1 MLNHHIVNPPQ
12 FKPPHE
18 FTLWTEHSHMSSL
31 HSKSCWLQWLEP
43 SLTKK
48 IMFAYYISRVEH
60 SLLTL
65 VAYKTTLT
73 CIGWIAHENILS
85 LAKDGATGN

>member
-1 MLNHHIVNPPQ
+1 MDNAQPYGL
-12 FKPPHE
+12 
-18 FTLWTEHSHMSSL
+18 SSFQKL
-31 HSKSCWLQWLEP
+31 LASMAGTFSN
-43 SLTKK
+43 KK

-60 SLLTL
+60 YLLTL

-73 CIGWIAHENILS
+73 CIGWIARENILS

>member
-1 MLNHHIVNPPQ
+1 MLNHQIVNPPQ
-12 FKPPHE
+12 FKPPCE
-18 FTLWTEHSHMSSL
+18 FTLHTEHSPMGSL
-31 HSKSCWLQWLEP
+31 HSKSSWLQP
-43 SLTKK
+43 KK
-48 IMFAYYISRVEH
+48 SKSITCLLITLVEH
-60 SLLTL
+60 SPLLL

>member
-1 MLNHHIVNPPQ
+1 MAGSFFN
-12 FKPPHE
+12 
-18 FTLWTEHSHMSSL
+18 
-31 HSKSCWLQWLEP
+31 
-43 SLTKK
+43 KK

-65 VAYKTTLT
+65 VAYKTTVT